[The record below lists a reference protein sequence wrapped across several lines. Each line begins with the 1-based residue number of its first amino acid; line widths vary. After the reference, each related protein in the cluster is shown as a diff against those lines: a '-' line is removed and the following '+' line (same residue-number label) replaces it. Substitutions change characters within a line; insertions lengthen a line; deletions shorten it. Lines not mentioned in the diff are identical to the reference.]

1 MTLTDYEKNKKNYE
15 KELKGLESYYE
26 KICERI
32 EHLNEQ
38 AFELENTMS
47 WIRTKIKQ
55 MESEKNGNKTNGNK

>member
-1 MTLTDYEKNKKNYE
+1 MTLTDYEKKQKNYE

-55 MESEKNGNKTNGNK
+55 MEDGKNGTTTNRNK